1 MSENDSILDE
11 RLEAEEEEDQ
21 STICKDQNSL
31 NFFCESEAGSCT
43 ETSGTETLSENL
55 QQSEAFIQEQDPIQT
70 DTGDKELQ
78 SEDKDILKDNDQKLQ
93 FPEAEVQ

>member
-31 NFFCESEAGSCT
+31 NFLCESEAGSCT
-43 ETSGTETLSENL
+43 ETSGTETMSENL

-70 DTGDKELQ
+70 DTGDKDLKAQ
-78 SEDKDILKDNDQKLQ
+78 DKDNDQKLQ

>member
-21 STICKDQNSL
+21 STNCKDQNSL
-31 NFFCESEAGSCT
+31 NFLSESEAGSCT
-43 ETSGTETLSENL
+43 ETMSENL

-70 DTGDKELQ
+70 DTGDKDLKAQ
-78 SEDKDILKDNDQKLQ
+78 DKDNDQKLQ